1 MQLLQRQQLQKLQR
15 LNLSTSAFLVVG
27 LGNPGPD
34 YSANRHN
41 VGQMALSVLADR
53 LGATFKS
60 HKSNAAVAEA
70 RLGYGGAKLILAK
83 PGSYMNTSGGPV
95 SSLMKFYDVPLSN
108 LIVLHDELDIDAE
121 TIRIKQGGGHAGHN
135 GLRDIISAC
144 GSNDFTRVRIGIG
157 RPPGRMDT
165 ADFVLK
171 DFNSTERKNLPVTL
185 ELAADAVEEIV
196 KSGVLDAQT
205 KINPKA

>member
-1 MQLLQRQQLQKLQR
+1 MS
-15 LNLSTSAFLVVG
+15 NSAFLIVG

-53 LGATFKS
+53 LSASFKS
-60 HKSNAAVAEA
+60 HKSNAAVAES
-70 RLGYGGAKLILAK
+70 RIGMGGPKVILAK
-83 PGSYMNTSGGPV
+83 PGSYMNTTGGPV
-95 SSLMKFYDVPLSN
+95 SSLMKFYDIDLAHT
-108 LIVLHDELDIDAE
+108 IVLHDELDIDAE

-135 GLRDIISAC
+135 GLRDIIAAC

-171 DFNSTERKNLPVTL
+171 DFNSTERKNLPLTL

-196 KSGVLDAQT
+196 QRGVLEAQNRF
-205 KINPKA
+205 NPKG